1 MHIGIEALNV
11 YCGIAQIPVPELF
24 EARGLD
30 PARLD
35 NLMMSER
42 AVALPFE
49 DPVTNAVNAALPIL
63 EQMSQEARDAIAVLI
78 IGSES
83 GIDYSK
89 SISSYVHAHLG
100 LSRNCRIMEV
110 KQACF
115 ASTAAVQM
123 AVGYL
128 ASGVAP
134 GAKVLVIGTDVA
146 LVDKRAEYMEPT
158 VGHGAAAI
166 LLGEQG
172 QVACFDLGAFGNYSF
187 ETMDSA
193 RPTSNHEI
201 ADVDGS
207 LFTYLDCFSNSYAD
221 YRTKVEDASF
231 TETFNYLAMHT
242 PFSGLVRAGHRKM
255 MREHSD
261 LRPEQIAEDFS
272 RRVAPSLHYPS
283 RVGNLCS
290 ASVYLAL
297 ASTIE
302 HTRLHGPA
310 RIGLFSYGSGC
321 SSEFFSAT
329 FGPAS
334 RETLSRMDIGAR
346 LDRRYRM
353 NFAEYEQVLE
363 ENLRCLQAVAQRRID
378 ASGLERFLA
387 GKPDGQRMLVLDRIE
402 DYHRKYRWI

>member
-1 MHIGIEALNV
+1 MHVGIEALNV
-11 YCGIAQIPVPELF
+11 YCGIAQIPVATLF

-30 PARLD
+30 SARLD
-35 NLMMSER
+35 NLMMMER

-49 DPVTNAVNAALPIL
+49 DPITNAVNAALPIL
-63 EQMSQEARDAIAVLI
+63 EQMSEEEKNAIAVLI

-134 GAKVLVIGTDVA
+134 GAKVLIIGTDVA
-146 LVDKRAEYMEPT
+146 LVDQRAEYMEPT

-166 LLGEQG
+166 LLAEDG
-172 QVACFDLGAFGNYSF
+172 QIARFDLGAFGNYSF

-193 RPTSNHEI
+193 RPTSTFEI

-221 YRTKVEDASF
+221 YTSKVDGVSF
-231 TETFNYLAMHT
+231 TDTFNYLAMHT
-242 PFSGLVRAGHRKM
+242 PFSGLVKAGHRKM
-255 MREHSD
+255 MREHSGW
-261 LRPEQIAEDFS
+261 RPEQIVDDFS
-272 RRVAPSLHYPS
+272 RRVSPSLKYPS

-297 ASTIE
+297 ASTID
-302 HTRLHGPA
+302 HAPVQGCA
-310 RIGLFSYGSGC
+310 RVGMFSYGSGC
-321 SSEFFSAT
+321 SSEFFSVTIDESSHDAL
-329 FGPAS
+329 AK
-334 RETLSRMDIGAR
+334 MDIKGR
-346 LDRRYRM
+346 LDQRYLLS
-353 NFAEYEQVLE
+353 FAEYQQILT
-363 ENLRCLQAVAQRRID
+363 ENLRCLQAVEHRKID
-378 ASGLERFLA
+378 TAGLEKFHVGR
-387 GKPDGQRMLVLDRIE
+387 PSGQRMLALDGIE
-402 DYHRKYRWI
+402 NYHRKYRWI